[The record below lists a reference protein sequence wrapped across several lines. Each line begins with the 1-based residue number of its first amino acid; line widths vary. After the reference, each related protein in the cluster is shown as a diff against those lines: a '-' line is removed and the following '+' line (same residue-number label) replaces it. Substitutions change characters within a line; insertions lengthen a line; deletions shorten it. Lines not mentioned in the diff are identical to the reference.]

1 MKIKMGLTGIV
12 VMALAVGLEA
22 APSVTTSTPART
34 LLGNRRPANAPA
46 APASRAE
53 ASASEETKEAHA
65 LNFNQ
70 APLELVFDAIQ
81 AERKRTVLKDPGCPS
96 PTITLKTREGQKLS
110 QEDYLEAIYVILE
123 MNGVHLEDYGEKF
136 IRALPRAKARKEGIP
151 LIMDSEQVLNESGKV
166 VSMMIPFKNIAYD
179 EAQKVLDNFKS
190 DSGILLA
197 LERTNSILVTDTEQN
212 INRMLEIAKT
222 IDVATPVTEDVF
234 VRQIQYASAADI
246 KTSLEAIVQESQ
258 REMEKNGK
266 QPQNT
271 QNQPRTFG
279 QPRVLGRNQPP
290 PQPQP
295 NSSLVLAVSDADR
308 GMIRGK
314 VLILADE
321 RSNKLIIV
329 TSQANM
335 NFFDK
340 VIKQLDIETTPD
352 TVVKVYRLKYADAEE
367 VSDMINDLIGNA
379 ASSKSST
386 KSNQNQNA
394 RNGSG
399 GNITRSTAAQTTA
412 KKPSNQRTG
421 EAKAGELS
429 KDNTTV
435 LADKR
440 INGLVVMTNKELV
453 PVVEKIIESM
463 DVKLSQVLIETVI
476 VEVSLGDDIETGVD
490 WVMRGKDRVATQENV
505 LDSYGRKTFYYNDP
519 DGKMTHYTGADPTK
533 VLTDRDGNETIL
545 TLSETPVMQTI
556 LKTVRD
562 GFVNNGNYM
571 LGGGGGSEAGT
582 KALNA
587 VVSEGWKGANPIG
600 GGVNYFLKSDK
611 LNLAAVIKA
620 SKTDSRTKYIASPV
634 VMTVD
639 NKEATINATKM
650 KYLLKGFQ
658 SSGNSYST
666 IAVPDY
672 EQKELGIEIKVTP
685 KINPNGTVMLS
696 VEEKYSQIS
705 GNQDI
710 KYATG
715 NSRTD
720 SALSRAVDEAGN
732 LLAGDT
738 ESSSAL
744 ETVNVPTTATRE
756 MSADVI
762 LENMQ
767 TVIFGGLTETLE
779 SESEKGIPIL
789 KDIPWIGKWL
799 FSSVVKSESRS
810 ELLIFMTP
818 YVLEDAE
825 AAQAEAIRRKK
836 TLSDPRPWDDH
847 GWSLSELADPVSKKE
862 QIRRLK
868 DEWKKQDE
876 ERKTKIAIEQE
887 KVKRVK
893 RLKELSA
900 EERKVWLKMH
910 EEELEEEERE
920 ELEKQ
925 MLDPESQEELRKLA
939 EQVRIKKLGEAEE
952 ELKAADEAAT
962 AENERGKLEA
972 EKARA
977 DADGE
982 SK

>member
-1 MKIKMGLTGIV
+1 MKIKLGLTGIV
-12 VMALAVGLEA
+12 IVALTVGLEA
-22 APSVTTSTPART
+22 APQATASTPART
-34 LLGNRRPANAPA
+34 LGRPQRTVGNRPA
-46 APASRAE
+46 APAAAPAAE
-53 ASASEETKEAHA
+53 SGEPKEAHA

-394 RNGSG
+394 KQGTSGSL
-399 GNITRSTAAQTTA
+399 TR
-412 KKPSNQRTG
+412 KPRRRSRRISVRARRRRASFRRTIRR
-421 EAKAGELS
+421 S
-429 KDNTTV
+429 
-435 LADKR
+435 
-440 INGLVVMTNKELV
+440 
-453 PVVEKIIESM
+453 S
-463 DVKLSQVLIETVI
+463 
-476 VEVSLGDDIETGVD
+476 
-490 WVMRGKDRVATQENV
+490 
-505 LDSYGRKTFYYNDP
+505 
-519 DGKMTHYTGADPTK
+519 PT
-533 VLTDRDGNETIL
+533 
-545 TLSETPVMQTI
+545 S
-556 LKTVRD
+556 
-562 GFVNNGNYM
+562 
-571 LGGGGGSEAGT
+571 
-582 KALNA
+582 
-587 VVSEGWKGANPIG
+587 
-600 GGVNYFLKSDK
+600 
-611 LNLAAVIKA
+611 A
-620 SKTDSRTKYIASPV
+620 STDS
-634 VMTVD
+634 
-639 NKEATINATKM
+639 
-650 KYLLKGFQ
+650 
-658 SSGNSYST
+658 
-666 IAVPDY
+666 
-672 EQKELGIEIKVTP
+672 
-685 KINPNGTVMLS
+685 
-696 VEEKYSQIS
+696 
-705 GNQDI
+705 
-710 KYATG
+710 
-715 NSRTD
+715 
-720 SALSRAVDEAGN
+720 
-732 LLAGDT
+732 
-738 ESSSAL
+738 
-744 ETVNVPTTATRE
+744 
-756 MSADVI
+756 
-762 LENMQ
+762 
-767 TVIFGGLTETLE
+767 
-779 SESEKGIPIL
+779 
-789 KDIPWIGKWL
+789 W
-799 FSSVVKSESRS
+799 
-810 ELLIFMTP
+810 
-818 YVLEDAE
+818 
-825 AAQAEAIRRKK
+825 
-836 TLSDPRPWDDH
+836 
-847 GWSLSELADPVSKKE
+847 
-862 QIRRLK
+862 
-868 DEWKKQDE
+868 
-876 ERKTKIAIEQE
+876 
-887 KVKRVK
+887 
-893 RLKELSA
+893 
-900 EERKVWLKMH
+900 
-910 EEELEEEERE
+910 
-920 ELEKQ
+920 
-925 MLDPESQEELRKLA
+925 
-939 EQVRIKKLGEAEE
+939 
-952 ELKAADEAAT
+952 
-962 AENERGKLEA
+962 
-972 EKARA
+972 
-977 DADGE
+977 
-982 SK
+982 